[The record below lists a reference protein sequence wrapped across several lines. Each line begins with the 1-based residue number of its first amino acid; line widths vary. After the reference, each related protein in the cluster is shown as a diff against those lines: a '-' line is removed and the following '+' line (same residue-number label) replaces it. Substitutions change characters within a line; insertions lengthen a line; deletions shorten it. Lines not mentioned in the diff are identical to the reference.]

1 MTKKT
6 ELMLKL
12 SQIYQYI
19 EETLTV
25 RQCPPTIREIQDKFD
40 IKSTSSVAYYLKK
53 MEDNRLIHVNRQKS
67 RGLEIIGSKQIRLSD
82 MVQVPLVGSIPAG
95 LPKFALED
103 YEDTFALP
111 RSLFHSGNGEL
122 FMLNVEGS
130 SMKDVGINDGDIII
144 VRSQPSAE
152 NGQIVAALVNNDCA
166 TVKRFIKDHNGIRLH
181 PENSAMSDIIPE
193 SLSILGIVVGLI
205 RTDIK

>member
-6 ELMLKL
+6 ELMIKL
-12 SQIYQYI
+12 SQIYQYV
-19 EETLTV
+19 EETLTE
-25 RQCPPTIREIQDKFD
+25 RQCPPTIREIQDRFD

-53 MEDNRLIHVNRQKS
+53 MEENGLVRVNRQKS

-82 MVQVPLVGSIPAG
+82 MMQVPLVGSIPAG
-95 LPKFALED
+95 QPKFAIEEC
-103 YEDTFALP
+103 EDTFALP
-111 RSLFHSGNGEL
+111 RSLFHSANGEL

-144 VRSQPSAE
+144 VRSQSSAE

-166 TVKRFIKDHNGIRLH
+166 TVKRFFKDHNGIRLH
-181 PENSAMSDIIPE
+181 PENSAMTDIYPE
-193 SLSILGIVVGLI
+193 TLSILGVVVGLI
-205 RTDIK
+205 RTEII